1 MIHSVNIFYS
11 NCPFCLLQPEW
22 ICGVGVH
29 HTTDAFSSGPFSTS
43 AVLPVL
49 PAPPHLPLVSFHST
63 STNFPLICL
72 RSFSTACS
80 LTHRSFIL
88 KSLSLY
94 SYLHLHPRLSLCL
107 TSSQSLRLILPL
119 DFVTRRKGS
128 FLAISSLQGDL
139 PKYHSSMVSFIHIS
153 FLDCPFKA
161 SIIHW
166 PPNLACYRLSP
177 NKVSDG

>member
-1 MIHSVNIFYS
+1 M
-11 NCPFCLLQPEW
+11 LL
-22 ICGVGVH
+22 VH

-43 AVLPVL
+43 AVLPML
-49 PAPPHLPLVSFHST
+49 PASPHLPLVSFHST

-80 LTHRSFIL
+80 LTLHKLAAALYWNPFLCTLTYICTHAYLCVSPHLKVWDWSFHSIL
-88 KSLSLY
+88 SQGEREVSWPFQVYKGIFLSIILLWYLLSISLSW
-94 SYLHLHPRLSLCL
+94 
-107 TSSQSLRLILPL
+107 I
-119 DFVTRRKGS
+119 
-128 FLAISSLQGDL
+128 
-139 PKYHSSMVSFIHIS
+139 

-177 NKVSDG
+177 NKVSDS